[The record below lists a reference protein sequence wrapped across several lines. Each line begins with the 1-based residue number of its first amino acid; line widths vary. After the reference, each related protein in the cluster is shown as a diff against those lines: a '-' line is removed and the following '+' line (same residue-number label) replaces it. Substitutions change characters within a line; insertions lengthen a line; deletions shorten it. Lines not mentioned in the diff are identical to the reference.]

1 MQSAMNAQ
9 LFNVVD
15 DASLLVAL
23 ANLLHHAH

>member
-1 MQSAMNAQ
+1 MQSAMDAQ

-23 ANLLHHAH
+23 PHLLHHAL